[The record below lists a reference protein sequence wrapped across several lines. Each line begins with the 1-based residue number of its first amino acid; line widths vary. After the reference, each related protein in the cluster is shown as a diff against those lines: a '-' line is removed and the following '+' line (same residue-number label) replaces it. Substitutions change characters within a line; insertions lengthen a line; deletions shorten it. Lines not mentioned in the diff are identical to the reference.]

1 MAAET
6 VPEYKTSL
14 PKLYPL
20 LIPEIIK
27 SGRSFFRINSM
38 AVLTQSTG
46 VPSKEYLV
54 TLSKGDA
61 IRFKYKS
68 LLIDMAC
75 DAALRCPSGATTV
88 TLSATVATTSSKI
101 LKPLA
106 VIPSSL
112 VSKICM
118 YVLLIIFYFLYA
130 REPYCRMKRHA
141 YEPYDSISCHD
152 DP

>member
-1 MAAET
+1 
-6 VPEYKTSL
+6 
-14 PKLYPL
+14 
-20 LIPEIIK
+20 
-27 SGRSFFRINSM
+27 M

-54 TLSKGDA
+54 TLCKGDA

-101 LKPLA
+101 LKRMNRMTPFHVMTILK
-106 VIPSSL
+106 PE
-112 VSKICM
+112 KI
-118 YVLLIIFYFLYA
+118 YRYPTIHK
-130 REPYCRMKRHA
+130 KRIHN
-141 YEPYDSISCHD
+141 
-152 DP
+152 